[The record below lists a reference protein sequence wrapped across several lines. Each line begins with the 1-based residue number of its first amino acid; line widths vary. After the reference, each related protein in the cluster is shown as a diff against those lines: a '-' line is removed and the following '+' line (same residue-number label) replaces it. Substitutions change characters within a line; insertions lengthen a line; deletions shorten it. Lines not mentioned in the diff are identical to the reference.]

1 MISWKELIDC
11 LNMEHNCTNVSVF
24 IFQLIWTTTITAAKP
39 RNTFFCFVAII
50 IRKIF
55 RVRVIISRLCIKMWV
70 GQLFQ
75 NEKMV
80 EKKFKWKKVDFISS
94 DKKASIKFSQ
104 FLFGSRIIEITVINL
119 ILQRVFFNLL
129 QNC

>member
-1 MISWKELIDC
+1 
-11 LNMEHNCTNVSVF
+11 
-24 IFQLIWTTTITAAKP
+24 
-39 RNTFFCFVAII
+39 
-50 IRKIF
+50 
-55 RVRVIISRLCIKMWV
+55 MWV